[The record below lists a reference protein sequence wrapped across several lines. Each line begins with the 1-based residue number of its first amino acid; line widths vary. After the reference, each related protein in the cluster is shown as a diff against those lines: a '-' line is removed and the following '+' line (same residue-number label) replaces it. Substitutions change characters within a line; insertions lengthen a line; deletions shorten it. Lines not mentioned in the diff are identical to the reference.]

1 MLHRD
6 PLTLSAES
14 NGDPREARLSSQTN
28 EERPIA
34 TPNKANLKSCLHF
47 SLPYSPVSAFAPSSI
62 SPATKFNY
70 GIMGP

>member
-34 TPNKANLKSCLHF
+34 TPNKANLKSCLQF
-47 SLPYSPVSAFAPSSI
+47 PLTSPLPPPLFPRFRLC
-62 SPATKFNY
+62 PFFNF
-70 GIMGP
+70 PRH